1 MREGRSE
8 GGRGS
13 EGVKR
18 WGGVREGGREGGEVR
33 VRVRGEEN
41 GGGGKER
48 REKSRGQHHRKEAE
62 EEGNLH
68 NVH

>member
-18 WGGVREGGREGGEVR
+18 WGGVRGGREGGR
-33 VRVRGEEN
+33 
-41 GGGGKER
+41 
-48 REKSRGQHHRKEAE
+48 
-62 EEGNLH
+62 
-68 NVH
+68 